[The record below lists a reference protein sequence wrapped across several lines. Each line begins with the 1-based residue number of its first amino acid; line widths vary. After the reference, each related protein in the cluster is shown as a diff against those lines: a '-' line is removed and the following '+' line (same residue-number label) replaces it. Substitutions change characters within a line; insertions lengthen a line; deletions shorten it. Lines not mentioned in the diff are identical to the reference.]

1 MMKRIAAFFVA
12 VPLAVA
18 PIAATMS
25 TAVADEVPAATL
37 KIESTSIGAGVG
49 VTWGKG
55 SLTLR
60 NGMTYRFSLR
70 GLNLAEAGVTKISA
84 TGEVYNL
91 TKLSQFDGTYTGV
104 SASAT
109 VAGGRGILRIR
120 NESGVIIVLKTTS
133 RGLGLK
139 LATEG
144 IRIQLEKAE

>member
-1 MMKRIAAFFVA
+1 MFRRFAAFFVA

-18 PIAATMS
+18 PLAATTT
-25 TAVADEVPAATL
+25 TASADEAPAAKL
-37 KIESTSIGAGVG
+37 QIESTSIGAGVG

-55 SLTLR
+55 TLTLK

-91 TKLSQFDGTYTGV
+91 SKLSQFDGTYTGV

-109 VAGGRGILRIR
+109 VAGGRGILRIK
-120 NESGVIIVLKTTS
+120 NESGVVIVLKTAS

-144 IRIQLEKAE
+144 IRIKLDNAE